1 MSWNEKIKSF
11 NYYIFILLPLALIL
25 SNALTNFIVFYISLI
40 GVYETIKKRTYHFFT
55 NKFIIIFI
63 LFCIFISLNS
73 LILNSGFLSLKSSTL
88 FIRYLFFILGIWSII
103 KEEEEKFFNF
113 CKFYIV
119 LLIFL
124 FIDSNFQFLND
135 GKNLI
140 GYNSYQFQSNRISSF
155 FNKELILGSYV
166 EKLSIICICYLTIF
180 KNKIPKTTIFLILF
194 VTLEICLISGE
205 RRAFYSFLIFT
216 IFYIFFILDNTI
228 KIKIFL
234 ATTITST
241 LALLIFFNVNLKNR
255 TIKDSIESISSTG
268 YNYFSAGH
276 YKHFK
281 NAIELFKEKPLSG
294 HGSNSFSFNCERID
308 QKFNI
313 HGCSTHPHN
322 IIAQFLAE
330 KGLLGIFFLL
340 IFYLSILHA
349 GILNIIKKKYNKKK
363 ILILISI
370 LIFFNPLFTSGN
382 FYNSWVNNIASL
394 IFIFFFIKRKGIS
407 HV

>member
-11 NYYIFILLPLALIL
+11 NYFFFILLPLALIL
-25 SNALTNFIVFYISLI
+25 SNAFANFIVFYISLI
-40 GVYETIKKRTYHFFT
+40 GVYETIKGRTYHFFN
-55 NKFIIIFI
+55 NKFIKFFI

-73 LILNSGFLSLKSSTL
+73 LILNSGSLSLKSSIL

-103 KEEEEKFFNF
+103 KGNEEKLFNF
-113 CKFYIV
+113 FKFYIV
-119 LLIFL
+119 LLTFL
-124 FIDSNFQFLND
+124 FIDSNFQFFND
-135 GKNLI
+135 GKNII
-140 GYNSYQFQSNRISSF
+140 GYNSYHFQNNRISSF

-180 KNKIPKTTIFLILF
+180 KNKIPKNIIFLILF
-194 VTLEICLISGE
+194 FTLEISLISGE

-216 IFYIFFILDNTI
+216 IFYIFFIFDIRI
-228 KIKIFL
+228 KNKIFL
-234 ATTITST
+234 ITLVIST
-241 LALLIFFNVNLKNR
+241 LTLPFFFSVNLKNR
-255 TIKDSIESISSTG
+255 MINNTIQSINSTG
-268 YNYFSAGH
+268 YNYFSDGH

-294 HGSNSFSFNCERID
+294 HGSNSFRLNCERID

-330 KGLLGIFFLL
+330 KGLLGIIFLL
-340 IFYLSILHA
+340 IFYLSILYA
-349 GILNIIKKKYNKKK
+349 GTSNIMKKK
-363 ILILISI
+363 INKKNILIFISI
-370 LIFFNPLFTSGN
+370 LIFFNPLFPSGN
-382 FYNSWVNNIASL
+382 FYNSWVNNIISL
-394 IFIFFFIKRKGIS
+394 TFIFFFIKQKDIS

>member
-11 NYYIFILLPLALIL
+11 NYFFFILLPLALIL
-25 SNALTNFIVFYISLI
+25 SNAFANFIVFYISLI
-40 GVYETIKKRTYHFFT
+40 GVYETIKGRTYHFFN
-55 NKFIIIFI
+55 NKFIKFFI

-73 LILNSGFLSLKSSTL
+73 LILNSGSLSLKSSIL

-103 KEEEEKFFNF
+103 KGNEEKLFNF
-113 CKFYIV
+113 FKFYIV
-119 LLIFL
+119 LLTFL

-135 GKNLI
+135 GKNII

-166 EKLSIICICYLTIF
+166 EKLSIICISYLTIF
-180 KNKIPKTTIFLILF
+180 KNKIPKTIIFLILF

-216 IFYIFFILDNTI
+216 IFYIFLIVDNTI
-228 KIKIFL
+228 KNKIFL
-234 ATTITST
+234 ATIITSI
-241 LALLIFFNVNLKNR
+241 LALLFFFSVNLKNR
-255 TIKDSIESISSTG
+255 TINNTIESISSTG
-268 YNYFSAGH
+268 YNYFSDGH

-281 NAIELFKEKPLSG
+281 NAIELFKEKPISG
-294 HGSNSFSFNCERID
+294 HGSNSFRFSCERID

-330 KGLLGIFFLL
+330 KGLLGIIFLL
-340 IFYLSILHA
+340 IFYLSILYA
-349 GILNIIKKKYNKKK
+349 GILNIIKKKFDKKN
-363 ILILISI
+363 ILIFISI
-370 LIFFNPLFTSGN
+370 LIFFNPLFPSGN

-394 IFIFFFIKRKGIS
+394 IFIFFFMKRKGIS